1 MPKSIMKTLVLFVV
15 LPLCFALVSCAQNK
29 EMVMNSFS
37 VDQINMENGNFLPD
51 KSPWPGAQTFETTD
65 IPLALA
71 NGVHVQKVHFPN
83 RNIDVVGNLFTPS
96 GYNPANTYSAII
108 ITHPNGGVKE
118 QTAGLYAQKLAE
130 RGFIT
135 LAYDASYQGE
145 SGGEP
150 RFTEDPFSRVEDI
163 RCAADFLT
171 NYPSVKTVGALGICA
186 GGGYT
191 VHAAETE
198 ARLKAVAVVSAVDT
212 GRARREGIGETPPD
226 PKTLDERRLTVLEET
241 ARQRTIEAAGGEP
254 RYSGYV
260 PNSLEEIQPWMTG
273 MFVEG
278 YEYYR
283 TPRGAHPRSQNLS
296 RFSNQDK
303 MYEYTAMDHVDW
315 ISPRPLLLIV
325 GSNAETSYFSRDA
338 YNMAKDPK
346 ELVII
351 EGASHM
357 DLYDKVQYVPSVVEK
372 LADFFGKNL

>member
-1 MPKSIMKTLVLFVV
+1 MQSKMSFLEAMNADLALKLAVIVFI
-15 LPLCFALVSCAQNK
+15 ALVGLN
-29 EMVMNSFS
+29 VMTA
-37 VDQINMENGNFLPD
+37 
-51 KSPWPGAQTFETTD
+51 KSWAAAQTFETTAT
-65 IPLALA
+65 PLALEH
-71 NGVHVQKVHFPN
+71 GVHVQKVHFPN
-83 RNIDVVGNLFTPS
+83 RSIDIAGNLFTPAS
-96 GYNPANTYSAII
+96 YDVTKAKKYPAIVV
-108 ITHPNGGVKE
+108 THPNGGVKE

-130 RGFIT
+130 KGFIT

-150 RFTEDPFSRVEDI
+150 RFTEDPSSRVEDI
-163 RCAADFLT
+163 RCVADFLS
-171 NYPSVKTVGALGICA
+171 NHPSVESIGALGICA

-198 ARLKAVAVVSAVDT
+198 SRLKAVAVVSAIDT
-212 GRARREGIGETPPD
+212 GRARREGVGMN
-226 PKTLDERRLTVLEET
+226 LDQMALDVRRISILEET

-254 RYSGYV
+254 RYIGYV
-260 PNSLEEIQPWMTG
+260 PNSLEEIQPGMTG

-303 MYEYTAMDHVDW
+303 MFEYTAMDHVDW
-315 ISPRPLLLIV
+315 ISPRPLLLIA
-325 GSNAETSYFSRDA
+325 GSKAETLYFSQDA
-338 YNMAKDPK
+338 YKMAKDPK

-357 DLYDKVQYVPSVVEK
+357 DLYDKEQYVPSVVDK
-372 LADFFGKNL
+372 LADFFGENL